1 MEAVHL
7 YYNMLQNLYI
17 TIDVLTGPVLQANVL
32 AVRNA
37 VSSAVDI
44 MQAMGS
50 SICFLLSKVK
60 IICIFLLLA
69 LIQGRI

>member
-1 MEAVHL
+1 MV
-7 YYNMLQNLYI
+7 
-17 TIDVLTGPVLQANVL
+17 TTLQANVL

-50 SICFLLSKVK
+50 SICHVLSKVK
-60 IICIFLLLA
+60 IIFVFFY
-69 LIQGRI
+69 